1 MNLSTRIDNAIAHI
15 RTRTDAVPEI
25 GMILGSGLGDFAD
38 TLENRQVI
46 PFSDIPDFPM
56 ATVPGHTGAF
66 VFGTRHGKS
75 VVCLQGRLH
84 YYEGHPMSLLTLP
97 VRIMARLGVK
107 LLVLT
112 NAAGG
117 VNTAYRPGDLMLITD
132 HINFSGSN
140 PLMGENLDEF
150 SCMIAQSNGIEDP
163 VISIHYN
170 KGKPFAYFDITQ
182 DNHYMQYNIMVNNT
196 YGYAII
202 YGGNDDIIYYN
213 LLSSIETG
221 DLIGVGGYE
230 IINTQ
235 EYFRNPFKG
244 MGYRVYTES
253 GRIDEEIAKA
263 IWWELYYKNVY
274 EGTDLTT
281 VWFYDSK
288 SAANSGLAYGMIS
301 QDEYGQEIKYEKLQ

>member
-1 MNLSTRIDNAIAHI
+1 MKKLLLVAVALLIL
-15 RTRTDAVPEI
+15 AVPACAELCQMPELSFEVPAGFQYVKMEQD
-25 GMILGSGLGDFAD
+25 GMYGYQNLKRGEFILGFCCSCD
-38 TLENRQVI
+38 
-46 PFSDIPDFPM
+46 
-56 ATVPGHTGAF
+56 
-66 VFGTRHGKS
+66 
-75 VVCLQGRLH
+75 
-84 YYEGHPMSLLTLP
+84 
-97 VRIMARLGVK
+97 
-107 LLVLT
+107 
-112 NAAGG
+112 
-117 VNTAYRPGDLMLITD
+117 
-132 HINFSGSN
+132 
-140 PLMGENLDEF
+140 GENLDEF

-253 GRIDEEIAKA
+253 GRIQSRHKR
-263 IWWELYYKNVY
+263 
-274 EGTDLTT
+274 
-281 VWFYDSK
+281 
-288 SAANSGLAYGMIS
+288 
-301 QDEYGQEIKYEKLQ
+301 Q

>member
-66 VFGTRHGKS
+66 VFGTKHGKS

-140 PLMGENLDEF
+140 PL
-150 SCMIAQSNGIEDP
+150 IGITDP
-163 VISIHYN
+163 ELGTRFPDVS
-170 KGKPFAYFDITQ
+170 
-182 DNHYMQYNIMVNNT
+182 
-196 YGYAII
+196 
-202 YGGNDDIIYYN
+202 
-213 LLSSIETG
+213 
-221 DLIGVGGYE
+221 DLY
-230 IINTQ
+230 
-235 EYFRNPFKG
+235 
-244 MGYRVYTES
+244 S
-253 GRIDEEIAKA
+253 
-263 IWWELYYKNVY
+263 
-274 EGTDLTT
+274 
-281 VWFYDSK
+281 
-288 SAANSGLAYGMIS
+288 SGLRLKIKLAAVDAGINLRQGVYMMFSGPNYETPAEIRMARTMGADAVGMSTVPEALVAAQCGIACLGVS
-301 QDEYGQEIKYEKLQ
+301 